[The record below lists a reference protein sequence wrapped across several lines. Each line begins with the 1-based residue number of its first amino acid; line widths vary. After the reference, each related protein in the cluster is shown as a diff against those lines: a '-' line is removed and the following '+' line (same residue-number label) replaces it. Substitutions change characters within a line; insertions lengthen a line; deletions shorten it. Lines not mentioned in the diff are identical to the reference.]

1 MGEAVHGK
9 GDYAAINGLRLYTE
23 TYGEGDPIILL
34 HGGFGVVAMFA
45 RLIPVLAASRQVIV
59 VEMQG
64 HGHTADIDR
73 PLSYEQL
80 ADDTAALIAHLGFE
94 QADVL
99 GYSLGGGAA
108 LQTAIRHP
116 QRVRKLVVVS
126 APCRRTGWY
135 PDVLAGMATVTAE
148 NAIELVGGS
157 PMHQAYVAVAPRPDD
172 FPLLAQK
179 TNDLLSKDY
188 DWSAEVEALPMP
200 VQIIIGDADSIS
212 PVYAAEMYHLL
223 GGGLADTLTR
233 PRSKSE
239 LAILPGTTHYD
250 IVERVELLRAIIP
263 PFLDGASQ
271 PSPWIFS
278 GVEANHDGA

>member
-1 MGEAVHGK
+1 MGAAAQGK
-9 GDYAAINGLRLYTE
+9 GGYAAVNGLHLYYE
-23 TYGEGDPIILL
+23 SFGEGDPIILL
-34 HGGFGVVAMFA
+34 HGGFGVVAMFGK
-45 RLIPVLAASRQVIV
+45 LIPVLAGSRQVIV

-64 HGHTADIDR
+64 HGHTADVDR
-73 PLSYEQL
+73 PFSYEQF
-80 ADDTAALIAHLGFE
+80 ADDTAALIAHLGFQ

-99 GYSLGGGAA
+99 GYSLGGGMA

-116 QRVRKLVVVS
+116 NYVRKLIVVS

-135 PDVLAGMATVTAE
+135 PDVLAGMARTTAD
-148 NAIELVGGS
+148 NALEMAGGS
-157 PMHQAYVAVAPRPDD
+157 PMHQAYVAVAPHPEN
-172 FPLLAQK
+172 FPALAQK
-179 TNDLLSKDY
+179 TNDLLKKDY
-188 DWSAEVEALPMP
+188 DWSAEVAALPMP

-212 PVYAAEMYHLL
+212 PAYAAGMYHLL

-250 IVERVELLRAIIP
+250 IVERVELLRAIVP

-271 PSPWIFS
+271 PAPWMFS
-278 GVEANHDGA
+278 GTEADHD

>member
-1 MGEAVHGK
+1 MGAAVQGK
-9 GDYAAINGLRLYTE
+9 GDYAAVNGLQLYTE

-45 RLIPVLAASRQVIV
+45 KLIPVLAASRQVVV

-99 GYSLGGGAA
+99 GYSLGGGVA

-116 QRVRKLVVVS
+116 LRVRKLVVVS
-126 APCRRTGWY
+126 APCRRSGWY
-135 PDVLAGMATVTAE
+135 PDVLAGMAVTTAE

-157 PMHQAYVAVAPRPDD
+157 PMHQAYIAVAPRPDD
-172 FPLLAQK
+172 FPVLAQK
-179 TNDLLSKDY
+179 TNDLLKRDY
-188 DWSAEVEALPMP
+188 DWSSAVEVLPMP
-200 VQIIIGDADSIS
+200 VQIIIGDADSVS
-212 PVYAAEMYHLL
+212 PAYAAEMYHLL
-223 GGGLADTLTR
+223 GGGRADTLTQ

-250 IVERVELLRAIIP
+250 IVERAELLRAIIP
-263 PFLDGASQ
+263 PFLDGVSQ

-278 GVEANHDGA
+278 GVEVDHD